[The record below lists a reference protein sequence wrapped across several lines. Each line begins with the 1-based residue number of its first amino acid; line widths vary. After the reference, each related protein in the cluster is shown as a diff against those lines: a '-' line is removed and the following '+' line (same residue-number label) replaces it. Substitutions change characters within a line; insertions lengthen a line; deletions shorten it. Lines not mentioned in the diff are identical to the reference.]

1 MDSHQGKDAA
11 GSDPAAS
18 DPAAS
23 DPAASAED
31 DQARRAE
38 ERFID
43 DLISRG
49 EAVPEGEELPR
60 GATHEVIRDE
70 DGHRKVRRRR
80 FKAY

>member
-1 MDSHQGKDAA
+1 MDSHQGKGAA

-18 DPAAS
+18 
-23 DPAASAED
+23 AENQD
-31 DQARRAE
+31 AEARRAE

-60 GATHEVIRDE
+60 GATHEVIHDE